1 MRGTYSGT
9 GLTRWT
15 WVSWEADGTLQT
27 ERDNKTL
34 SCTAC
39 CVTAARTQWA
49 VQTRQRPSCAI
60 QLTYRVTLW
69 TVISRRSSGA
79 GGSSSSRWASISLL
93 TRLSSEALSTNISR
107 VRTTTANHWGSRTRQ
122 LWCCTAAVVTV
133 CRSINEWR
141 KLNDNFFIIIMPIFG
156 SLSFM

>member
-1 MRGTYSGT
+1 MWTYSGT

-34 SCTAC
+34 SCTVC

-49 VQTRQRPSCAI
+49 VQTWQRPSCAI

-107 VRTTTANHWGSRTRQ
+107 VRTRTASSLRQQDETTAVLH
-122 LWCCTAAVVTV
+122 CC
-133 CRSINEWR
+133 CRYRLQINKWMNKAEWQF
-141 KLNDNFFIIIMPIFG
+141 FFIIIMPIFG
-156 SLSFM
+156 SVSFM